1 MEFIAVILVVVG
13 ILAYYGFMKS
23 FETGADMANQE
34 IEHLADVHMVSLVE
48 RTAKLNSK
56 INDATITEASEVKAK
71 LKAMR
76 GL

>member
-1 MEFIAVILVVVG
+1 MEMVVMVLVVVA

-23 FETGADMANQE
+23 VETGADMANKE
-34 IEHLADVHMVSLVE
+34 VEHLADAHMVSLVE
-48 RTAKLNSK
+48 RTAQLNSK
-56 INDATITEASEVKAK
+56 ISDSTIAEAQEVKAK